1 MTQTFE
7 FITDAMHVA
16 KREAVKY
23 FGREKFMVLATT
35 DDYRT
40 TQFEV
45 SIFSHELR
53 NAAIASGRR
62 LVDVVGGV

>member
-1 MTQTFE
+1 MKQTFE
-7 FITDAMHVA
+7 FVTDAMCVA
-16 KREAVKY
+16 KREAAKY

-40 TQFEV
+40 AQFEV

-53 NAAIASGRR
+53 NAAVANGRR
-62 LVDVVGGV
+62 LIDVIGGI